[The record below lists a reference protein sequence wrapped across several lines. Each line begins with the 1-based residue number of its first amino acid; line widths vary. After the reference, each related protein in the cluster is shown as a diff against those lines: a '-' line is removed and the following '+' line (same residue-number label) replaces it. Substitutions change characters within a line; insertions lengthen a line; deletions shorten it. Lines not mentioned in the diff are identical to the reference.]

1 MHEREQAI
9 QHLWSLAREA
19 ELGPRRS
26 LHEGA
31 PVRSLIG
38 TVGLVL
44 GGLVSV
50 AAGGAIAFGLIRAP
64 GVALVPLIT
73 AAFTAVGW
81 WRRYR
86 PDRRW
91 LALHEHGLVFVANQD
106 PPVVLRWGDVI
117 DVRDASARSREVTI
131 TTYDS
136 AFTIGAPFR
145 DIEIIGP
152 RLVTLL
158 TELTLTEMRATVVA
172 GGVAEHGAWR
182 ADRSGLSG
190 GSWSAD
196 WDEVVD
202 LSVEAGTA
210 RVLLIDDREP
220 ALDLGIGS
228 SSTSQAFVTLIDELR
243 RRD

>member
-19 ELGPRRS
+19 DLGPRRS
-26 LHEGA
+26 LHQGT
-31 PVRSLIG
+31 PVRSLLG

-44 GGLVSV
+44 GVTVSL
-50 AAGGAIAFGLIRAP
+50 AGGVAIAYGLIRGP
-64 GVALVPLIT
+64 GPALLPLIT
-73 AAFTAVGW
+73 AAFTAVGL

-91 LALHEHGLVFVANQD
+91 LALHEHGLVLTANQD
-106 PPVVLRWGDVI
+106 PPVVVRWGDVVE
-117 DVRDASARSREVTI
+117 VRDASTRSREVTV
-131 TTYDS
+131 TTYDG

-145 DIEIIGP
+145 DIETIGQ
-152 RLVTLL
+152 RLVARL
-158 TELTLTEMRATVVA
+158 TEQTLAGMRATIVA

-190 GSWSAD
+190 GGWSAD

-210 RVLLIDDREP
+210 RVLLIEDRK
-220 ALDLGIGS
+220 S
-228 SSTSQAFVTLIDELR
+228 VV
-243 RRD
+243 